1 MPDDLA
7 LLKAKAAPAAVGI
20 TDHAFGI
27 GDQNQ
32 ALGMTENFAGEITLL
47 LQLGLRLAKARD
59 IEHEAAILQDVAGW
73 IAHRKTVD
81 EYVNRRSV
89 FAAENFFLIAQPALA
104 FEKFRQFFAP

>member
-32 ALGMTENFAGEITLL
+32 ALGMTENFAGEIPLF
-47 LQLGLRLAKARD
+47 LQLGLRLAEDAD
-59 IEHEAAILQDVAGW
+59 IEHEAAVLHDLAGGIAQGMAVHEDVNRGAVLAPQDLFV
-73 IAHRKTVD
+73 IAH
-81 EYVNRRSV
+81 
-89 FAAENFFLIAQPALA
+89 FAGLFSGV
-104 FEKFRQFFAP
+104 